1 MAVFSAQPVIE
12 IAPEFAAERAPK
24 VAPATLLD
32 LIVARVRMAL
42 QSEAG
47 PARSALEARLAG
59 PDGAARS
66 ERWRPRRLERR
77 RPRRRMGG
85 LRGRCCQRNLGLAVR
100 RRDAAGPAG
109 EDASAPSR

>member
-1 MAVFSAQPVIE
+1 MAVFSAQPVVE

-66 ERWRPRRLERR
+66 
-77 RPRRRMGG
+77 G
-85 LRGRCCQRNLGLAVR
+85 
-100 RRDAAGPAG
+100 
-109 EDASAPSR
+109 